1 MIIYCRCWKM
11 IRIALLVCI
20 VVCACAS
27 SQLNQNEEW
36 TLYKKAYNKKYEG
49 KEDVRKMKVFMDNV
63 KFIEEHNKKYEA
75 NQVSFGVRVNEYAD
89 MTTEEFVKVMKGYKP
104 SNKTRTGSSFVPP
117 SNVDLTAAVDRRTKG
132 LDTPVKNQQQCGSC
146 WPFSSTGSLEGQH
159 KTKTGEHVSLSEQN
173 IVDCSGKYVF
183 FPLVFCQDVTSI
195 LLHYLITSPFAGY
208 RSSVGPPPNVD
219 LPATVDWRQKGLV
232 TPVKNQQLCGSCWA
246 FSSTGSLE
254 GQHKTKTGKL
264 VSLSEQNLVDCSGKY
279 GNNGCEGG
287 TMDNS
292 FRYVKANDGI
302 DTERSYPYEAKDDVC
317 RFKKKMSVPP
327 SLDIRGVYDEPQCS
341 QVQLDHGVL
350 VVGYGTDGSSDYWLV
365 KNSWD
370 TGWGMSGYIKMS
382 RNKKN
387 QCGISTA
394 ASYPLV

>member
-1 MIIYCRCWKM
+1 M

-173 IVDCSGKYVF
+173 IVDCSGKY
-183 FPLVFCQDVTSI
+183 
-195 LLHYLITSPFAGY
+195 
-208 RSSVGPPPNVD
+208 
-219 LPATVDWRQKGLV
+219 
-232 TPVKNQQLCGSCWA
+232 
-246 FSSTGSLE
+246 
-254 GQHKTKTGKL
+254 
-264 VSLSEQNLVDCSGKY
+264 

>member
-1 MIIYCRCWKM
+1 
-11 IRIALLVCI
+11 
-20 VVCACAS
+20 
-27 SQLNQNEEW
+27 
-36 TLYKKAYNKKYEG
+36 
-49 KEDVRKMKVFMDNV
+49 
-63 KFIEEHNKKYEA
+63 
-75 NQVSFGVRVNEYAD
+75 
-89 MTTEEFVKVMKGYKP
+89 
-104 SNKTRTGSSFVPP
+104 
-117 SNVDLTAAVDRRTKG
+117 
-132 LDTPVKNQQQCGSC
+132 
-146 WPFSSTGSLEGQH
+146 
-159 KTKTGEHVSLSEQN
+159 
-173 IVDCSGKYVF
+173 
-183 FPLVFCQDVTSI
+183 
-195 LLHYLITSPFAGY
+195 
-208 RSSVGPPPNVD
+208 
-219 LPATVDWRQKGLV
+219 
-232 TPVKNQQLCGSCWA
+232 
-246 FSSTGSLE
+246 
-254 GQHKTKTGKL
+254 
-264 VSLSEQNLVDCSGKY
+264 
-279 GNNGCEGG
+279 
-287 TMDNS
+287 MDNS